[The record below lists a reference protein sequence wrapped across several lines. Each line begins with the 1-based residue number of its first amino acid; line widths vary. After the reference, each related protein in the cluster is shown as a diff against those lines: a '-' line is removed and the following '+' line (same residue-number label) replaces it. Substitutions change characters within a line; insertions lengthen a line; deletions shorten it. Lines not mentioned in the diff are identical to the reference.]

1 MQQASQANLPGGDAQ
16 FPKAAREDKFPHA
29 QESVKFLLLSYLLL
43 GHWLNQ
49 IIWPIPNQGVEK

>member
-43 GHWLNQ
+43 GHWLN
-49 IIWPIPNQGVEK
+49 